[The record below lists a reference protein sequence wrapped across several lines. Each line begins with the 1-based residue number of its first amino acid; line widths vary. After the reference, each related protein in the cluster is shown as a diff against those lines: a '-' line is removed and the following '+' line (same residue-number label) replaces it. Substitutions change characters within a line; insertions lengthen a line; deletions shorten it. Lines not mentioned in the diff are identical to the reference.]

1 MEAKILIRTP
11 KGNARGA
18 EQKLR
23 LIIGIKKDVE
33 VFFNDDDDE
42 LLWIVK
48 GDSRRVDKAMQNVY
62 RFNAIMLNFMNN
74 SIVKKTVRKLL
85 KEKEADELY
94 DMLLNQTEI
103 EIIKY
108 DKEQELLKDSRSVFQ
123 KIKDRIR
130 L

>member
-11 KGNARGA
+11 KGSAKGA
-18 EQKLR
+18 EEKLR
-23 LIIGIKKDVE
+23 LIIGMDKKPE
-33 VFFNDDDDE
+33 VFFNEDDDE
-42 LLWIVK
+42 ILWIVK

-62 RFNAIMLNFMNN
+62 RFNAIMLTFMNN
-74 SIVKKTVRKLL
+74 SLVKKTVRKLL
-85 KEKEADELY
+85 KEKEAEELY

-108 DKEQELLKDSRSVFQ
+108 DREQELLKDSRSVFQ
-123 KIKDRIR
+123 KIKDRLR